1 MLRMRKVIFDA
12 NFLLVPFQFKIDIF
26 DSIEA
31 LIGRF
36 KPIVLSTTLE
46 ELKKLSM
53 GKSEKTRRYALSAL
67 ELAKK
72 CKVINVKAELSE
84 SHDDVILRVARDG
97 QFIVATNDSKL
108 RRRLREAGVTTI
120 FLRQKAYLQ
129 VDGVV

>member
-1 MLRMRKVIFDA
+1 MYKVIFDA
-12 NFLLVPFQFKIDIF
+12 NFLLIPFQFRIDIF

-36 KPIVLSTTLE
+36 EPIVLSTTLE

-67 ELAKK
+67 ELTKK
-72 CKVINVKAELSE
+72 CKVIDVKAEPGE
-84 SHDDVILRVARDG
+84 SHDDVVLRVAREG
-97 QFIVATNDSKL
+97 QFIIATNDSKL

-120 FLRQKAYLQ
+120 FLRQRAYLQ